1 MKALFDLEPV
11 KKESSVHL
19 RALIDTLSGH
29 LKALESLGQTP
40 DRWGALLFH
49 LIASKLDAG
58 TRREWESEAATA
70 EELKVPILI
79 DFLKSR
85 FRILEA
91 IESVKTINVQVQKD
105 VPRSKKAK

>member
-1 MKALFDLEPV
+1 MIWI

-19 RALIDTLSGH
+19 RALIDTLSAH
-29 LKALESLGQTP
+29 LKVLEFLGQTP

-49 LIASKLDAG
+49 LITSKLDTG

-70 EELKVPILI
+70 EELRVPVLI
-79 DFLKSR
+79 EFLKSR

-91 IESVKTINVQVQKD
+91 IESVKNINIGTSSKR
-105 VPRSKKAK
+105 RSKVKKAK